1 MDKKFLKTLAIIAVP
16 ITLQNLLQTLVNL
29 VDNVMIGQLGAVQIG
44 AVGLGNQIFF
54 VLNLILFG
62 ISSGGGVFIAQFW
75 GKKDLKGIHKTVGLM
90 LSGATLIGIIFGLL
104 SLCLPGWLLSLYTN
118 DPQVIASGI
127 DYLRISSVG
136 FLIFAISFPL
146 EMVLR
151 SSEEVKIP
159 LYATILSLITNI
171 VFDYVFIFLFGW
183 GVKGAAFATVIARLV
198 ECFYVYGIAYKRKLP
213 QIAKLAEYLSFQ
225 RSFVARFLK
234 IAFPVV
240 VNESLWGV
248 GITIENGIYAHVST
262 NALAA
267 YNITSTLQM
276 LVWVMFI
283 GIGNAASVILGNV
296 IGSGDTKKAHE
307 YAFKLV
313 RTMVLLAIATGWL
326 LIPISKLL
334 PYLYNV
340 DVYILNQARLML
352 LVIVFIYPFKAFNM
366 CMIVGVLRSGG
377 DTVYAGIADIGGLWG
392 CGLVCGIIAAFVL
405 HLEPWLIFAA
415 FCMEES
421 LKFIMGII
429 RLKSGKWLHN
439 VVDSNAS

>member
-1 MDKKFLKTLAIIAVP
+1 MDKKFLKTLAVIAVP

-75 GKKDLKGIHKTVGLM
+75 GKKDIKGIHQTLGIM
-90 LSGATLIGIIFGLL
+90 LTGAIIVGIIFALL
-104 SLCLPGWLLSLYTN
+104 SVVFPRWLLSLYTN
-118 DPQVIASGI
+118 DLQVIESGI
-127 DYLRISSVG
+127 GYLRISSIG
-136 FLIFAISFPL
+136 FLIFAVSFPF

-159 LYATILSLITNI
+159 LHATILSLVTNI
-171 VFDYVFIFLFGW
+171 VFNYVFIFLLGW

-198 ECFYVYGIAYKRKLP
+198 ECLYLYGVAYKRKLP
-213 QIAKLAEYLSFQ
+213 QTAKISAYLSFH

-240 VNESLWGV
+240 INETLWGLGV
-248 GITIENGIYAHVST
+248 TIENGIYAHVGT
-262 NALAA
+262 DALAA
-267 YNITSTLQM
+267 FNITSTVQM
-276 LVWVMFI
+276 LVWVLFI
-283 GIGNAASVILGNV
+283 GIGNATSVILGNV
-296 IGSGDTKKAHE
+296 IGSGDIKKAHE

-313 RTMVLLAIATGWL
+313 LTMVLLSIATGWL
-326 LIPISKLL
+326 LVPISTLL
-334 PYLYNV
+334 PLLYNV
-340 DVYILNQARLML
+340 DAYILNQARLML
-352 LVIVFIYPFKAFNM
+352 MVIVFAYPFKAFNM
-366 CMIVGVLRSGG
+366 SMIVGVFRSGG
-377 DTVYAGIADIGGLWG
+377 DTVYAGIADIAGLWG
-392 CGLVCGIIAAFVL
+392 CGLVCGTIAAFVL

-415 FCMEES
+415 FSMEES
-421 LKFIMGII
+421 LKFIMGFI

-439 VVDSNAS
+439 VVDD

>member
-44 AVGLGNQIFF
+44 AVGLGNQVFF

-90 LSGATLIGIIFGLL
+90 LTGAIIVGLVFALL
-104 SLCLPGWLLSLYTN
+104 SLFLPGWLLSLYTN
-118 DPQVIASGI
+118 DLQVITSGI
-127 DYLRISSVG
+127 GYLRISSVG

-171 VFDYVFIFLFGW
+171 VFDYVFIFLFRW
-183 GVKGAAFATVIARLV
+183 GVKGAAFATVLARLV
-198 ECFYVYGIAYKRKLP
+198 EGLYVYGIAYKRKLP
-213 QIAKLAEYLSFQ
+213 QIAKLSEYLSFQ
-225 RSFVARFLK
+225 RSFVARFFK

-240 VNESLWGV
+240 INESLWGL
-248 GITIENGIYAHVST
+248 GITIENGIYAHVGT
-262 NALAA
+262 DALAA
-267 YNITSTLQM
+267 FNITSTVQM
-276 LVWVMFI
+276 LVWVIFI

-296 IGSGDTKKAHE
+296 IGSGDNKKAHE

-313 RTMVLLAIATGWL
+313 RTMVLLALATGWL

-334 PYLYNV
+334 PLLYNV
-340 DVYILNQARLML
+340 DPYILDQARLML
-352 LVIVFIYPFKAFNM
+352 MVIVFVYPFRAFNM
-366 CMIVGVLRSGG
+366 CMVVGVMRSGG
-377 DTVYAGIADIGGLWG
+377 DTVYGGIADIGGLWG
-392 CGLVCGIIAAFVL
+392 CGLVCGTLAAFVL

-415 FCMEES
+415 FSMEDS
-421 LKFIMGII
+421 LKFIMGVI

-439 VVDSNAS
+439 VVDNEAS